1 MQMKTLIQFLKTL
14 FADLFESQATAEE
27 RYLAAATD
35 VYDLEDRMR
44 SLDRARASNNSL
56 GFSLA
61 R

>member
-1 MQMKTLIQFLKTL
+1 MKTLIAFLKSL
-14 FADLFESQATAEE
+14 FTDLFESQATAEE

-44 SLDRARASNNSL
+44 TLDRARASTNSL